1 MILMLLN
8 VLHVQAQKS
17 QRKLK
22 QRSLT
27 GFITIYFH
35 FNNYVLPFLL
45 SFRQAKLYIKGD
57 KHFCSIAA
65 DDKLALIGKVDI
77 PANDARSVAVPI
89 VPKRIGEIQVQV
101 SSILQIKIG
110 NSYLNSA
117 GDAVIR
123 TLLVVVCVL

>member
-1 MILMLLN
+1 MCTFRSKKANENIK
-8 VLHVQAQKS
+8 QK
-17 QRKLK
+17 
-22 QRSLT
+22 SLT
-27 GFITIYFH
+27 GFITIHFH

-65 DDKLALIGKVDI
+65 DNKLALIGVVNI

-89 VPKRIGEIQVQV
+89 VPKRIGEIKLEV

-110 NSYLNSA
+110 NSYMNSA

-123 TLLVVVCVL
+123 TLLVVVCAL

>member
-1 MILMLLN
+1 MPTLRSKKANENI
-8 VLHVQAQKS
+8 
-17 QRKLK
+17 K

-27 GFITIYFH
+27 GFITIHFH

-57 KHFCSIAA
+57 KQFCSIAA
-65 DDKLALIGKVDI
+65 NDKLALIGKVDI

-101 SSILQIKIG
+101 SSILQIKVG
-110 NSYLNSA
+110 NSYMNSA
-117 GDAVIR
+117 GDAVTR

>member
-1 MILMLLN
+1 MRTFRSKKANENIK
-8 VLHVQAQKS
+8 QK
-17 QRKLK
+17 
-22 QRSLT
+22 SLT
-27 GFITIYFH
+27 GFITIHFH

-45 SFRQAKLYIKGD
+45 SFRQAKLYIKGN

-65 DDKLALIGKVDI
+65 DNKLALIGVVNI

-89 VPKRIGEIQVQV
+89 VPKRIGEIRVQV

-110 NSYLNSA
+110 NSYMNSA

-123 TLLVVVCVL
+123 TLLVVVCGV

>member
-1 MILMLLN
+1 MCTLGSKKANEN
-8 VLHVQAQKS
+8 V
-17 QRKLK
+17 K

-27 GFITIYFH
+27 GFITIHFH
-35 FNNYVLPFLL
+35 FSNYVLPFLF

-89 VPKRIGEIQVQV
+89 VPKRIGEIEVQV

-110 NSYLNSA
+110 NSYMNSA

-123 TLLVVVCVL
+123 KLLVVVCVL

>member
-1 MILMLLN
+1 M
-8 VLHVQAQKS
+8 
-17 QRKLK
+17 
-22 QRSLT
+22 
-27 GFITIYFH
+27 
-35 FNNYVLPFLL
+35 L

-65 DDKLALIGKVDI
+65 DNKLALIGVVNI

-89 VPKRIGEIQVQV
+89 VPKRIGEIQLQV

-110 NSYLNSA
+110 NSYMNSA

-123 TLLVVVCVL
+123 TLLVVVCAL